1 MRDAQTSTALGLEN
15 VTTSAAQAWA
25 LAAAA
30 QSAGT
35 AHTRLLKPAQL
46 PIIVTAR
53 NYRCR
58 TRPDESRSSL
68 SPGVQ
73 PPLCCQPLQMLGKG
87 PSSFLR
93 ERVHAHLLLGEMPI
107 CKPAP
112 RLKTGINHRPAGNGI
127 SSASVAAVAFVGE
140 KLTWASPAISTFV
153 VAAPM
158 DASDCNRGLPTWCH
172 SCKKTDAASGEV
184 MITCSHVVVR
194 SDGPNLA
201 RSCVQLAS

>member
-1 MRDAQTSTALGLEN
+1 MQAAVVDAKPAAMRDAQTSTALGLEN

-58 TRPDESRSSL
+58 TRPDESHSSL

-87 PSSFLR
+87 PSSFLKGCMHICYW
-93 ERVHAHLLLGEMPI
+93 ERCPFANRHLGSRQALFTD
-107 CKPAP
+107 
-112 RLKTGINHRPAGNGI
+112 RLVMAFPRPALRQLL
-127 SSASVAAVAFVGE
+127 S
-140 KLTWASPAISTFV
+140 L
-153 VAAPM
+153 
-158 DASDCNRGLPTWCH
+158 
-172 SCKKTDAASGEV
+172 
-184 MITCSHVVVR
+184 VR
-194 SDGPNLA
+194 S
-201 RSCVQLAS
+201 